1 MHLGERIKETR
12 TGRTKVR
19 LGTDGEV
26 SCMKYSKLGCVQT
39 QRQGEPGSDSRG
51 AVRDYKELVTRGQ
64 GTDVATDSQG
74 WNREHAPNILDY
86 SVIKR
91 STANIYCII
100 TLPDTILSVPS
111 HLVHNNPM
119 K

>member
-19 LGTDGEV
+19 LRTDVEV

-51 AVRDYKELVTRGQ
+51 AVRDYKELVTRVKAQMWPLTHRAGIESMHQ
-64 GTDVATDSQG
+64 VF
-74 WNREHAPNILDY
+74 W
-86 SVIKR
+86 
-91 STANIYCII
+91 II
-100 TLPDTILSVPS
+100 V
-111 HLVHNNPM
+111 
-119 K
+119 